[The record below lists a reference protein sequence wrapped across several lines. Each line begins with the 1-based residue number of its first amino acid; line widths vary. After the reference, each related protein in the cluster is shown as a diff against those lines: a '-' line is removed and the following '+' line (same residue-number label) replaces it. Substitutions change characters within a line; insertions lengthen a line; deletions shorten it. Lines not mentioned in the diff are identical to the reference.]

1 MRYLMTAFYICVL
14 MAIVAFTCKYRKFLN
29 DVFASAFP
37 SLNSNGH
44 TELVEVEDVDRHSDV
59 WE

>member
-1 MRYLMTAFYICVL
+1 MTAFYICVL